1 MSKKYDNQTDFIYYN
16 FLPKTKIIK
25 GITFMPVG
33 NKVVGKL
40 NTQRIMS
47 IVFSRSIQADKYF
60 GLTVEIININKGL
73 IDSYNISFKDMIKSP
88 LDVLTTPLYNSEN
101 IHVCKRDKFYWYISE
116 LSESGCK
123 NVIKELGKI
132 ITLYK

>member
-1 MSKKYDNQTDFIYYN
+1 MSKEYNNQKDFIYDN
-16 FLPKTKIIK
+16 FLPKTKTIRGIK
-25 GITFMPVG
+25 FMPVG

-40 NTQRIMS
+40 DNQRIIS
-47 IVFSRSIQADKYF
+47 IVFSRGIHADKYF
-60 GLTVEIININKGL
+60 GLNIEIIDINKGL

-88 LDVLTTPLYNSEN
+88 LDVSTPPSYKAEY
-101 IHVCKRDKFYWYISE
+101 IHIWKNNKFSWYIAE

-123 NVIKELGKI
+123 NVTKELGKI